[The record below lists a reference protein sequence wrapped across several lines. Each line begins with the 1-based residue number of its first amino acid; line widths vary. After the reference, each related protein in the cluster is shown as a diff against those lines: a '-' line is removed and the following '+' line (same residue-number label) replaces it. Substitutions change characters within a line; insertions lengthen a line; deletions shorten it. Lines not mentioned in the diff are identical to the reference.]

1 MLQQASPG
9 RMSGRTPLGWRE
21 WIELPD
27 LQIPRI
33 KAKIDTGAR
42 TSALHAF
49 HVEPFTREGQPWV
62 RFAIHPLQGDTDRQ
76 VECEA
81 AVKDR
86 RVVRDSGGHEELRYV
101 IDTEVK
107 IGEDR
112 FRAEMTLTD
121 RDTMA
126 FRVLLGRTALRAR
139 YVIHPGRSYL
149 QGKPT
154 RRKQEA

>member
-1 MLQQASPG
+1 MLQRESPG

>member
-1 MLQQASPG
+1 MNEK
-9 RMSGRTPLGWRE
+9 TPLGWRE
-21 WIELPD
+21 WIGLPD
-27 LQIPRI
+27 LDIPRI

-49 HVEPFTREGQPWV
+49 RVEPFTRDGHTWV
-62 RFAIHPLQGDTDRQ
+62 RFAIHPLQGDTGIVVQ
-76 VECEA
+76 CEA
-81 AVKDR
+81 PVKDR

-101 IDTEVK
+101 IDTQVT

-139 YVIHPGRSYL
+139 YVILPGRSYL
-149 QGKPT
+149 RGKHPD
-154 RRKQEA
+154 RRA

>member
-1 MLQQASPG
+1 
-9 RMSGRTPLGWRE
+9 MSERTPLGWRE

-27 LQIPRI
+27 LDIPRI

-49 HVEPFTREGQPWV
+49 HVEPFTREGQAWV
-62 RFAIHPLQGDTDRQ
+62 RFCIHPLQGDTARVVQ
-76 VECEA
+76 CEA
-81 AVKDR
+81 PVKDR

-154 RRKQEA
+154 RRKKEA